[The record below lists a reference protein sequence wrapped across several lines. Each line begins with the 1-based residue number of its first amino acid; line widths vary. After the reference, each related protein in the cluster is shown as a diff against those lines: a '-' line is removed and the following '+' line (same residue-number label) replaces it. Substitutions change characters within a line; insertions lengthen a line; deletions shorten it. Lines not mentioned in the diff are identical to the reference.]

1 MSKQSDRKLAQGYN
15 ENPVPRTC
23 STCEKYQSEFVTDN
37 GCFGNSWKTEKNKK
51 CEIGGFAVK
60 KTATCR
66 LWKLN
71 ERLL

>member
-15 ENPVPRTC
+15 KNPVPRTC

-37 GCFGNSWKTEKNKK
+37 DCFGNSWKTEKNKR

-60 KTATCR
+60 KKNSGMQAV
-66 LWKLN
+66 
-71 ERLL
+71 EAE